1 MILGRGDFD
10 RGDFGGV
17 IVSGVISSMNHLRR
31 LKIEYLRVKI
41 EKISYLPQNK
51 LKSCIL

>member
-17 IVSGVISSMNHLRR
+17 IVSGVISSMRR

-41 EKISYLPQNK
+41 EKISYLLPQNK
-51 LKSCIL
+51 LKSCIF